1 MENFRNGKEEQEDLK
16 EQTVLRKGKN
26 TVIEMKM
33 SVIFIEQTCVFFLCA
48 MTIVSYNHLRREL
61 VNLKSYEDII
71 QKTAQIYKEK
81 KIRRKC

>member
-33 SVIFIEQTCVFFLCA
+33 SVIFIEQTFVFFLCA
-48 MTIVSYNHLRREL
+48 MTIVS
-61 VNLKSYEDII
+61 
-71 QKTAQIYKEK
+71 
-81 KIRRKC
+81 